1 MTENDWLIYGA
12 AETTGMNTSE
22 DIISHEL
29 DILDEIKSADSRF
42 VEGQYAGETLS
53 GQQIDYSFN
62 RYGQL
67 QMKLGGW
74 KVKGGVRSGIHK
86 AILNSRRWF
95 QQHQEVSLSGNW
107 TIVKG
112 VMFPNGSAIEVG
124 ILMHSLAIIGIYKSG
139 TNVANTIRWFE
150 QKIYGSNNY
159 KNMQVNSIRDY
170 APEVQND
177 VYKHQAPEF
186 TRETELEEIGEFIRS
201 LKLRRISGEEAALLE
216 EIQEEITQLIGE
228 PWIELDELA

>member
-1 MTENDWLIYGA
+1 MTDTQWDLYNQSEAG
-12 AETTGMNTSE
+12 GMNSSE

-62 RYGQL
+62 KYGQL
-67 QMKLGGW
+67 VMKLGDW

-95 QQHQEVSLSGNW
+95 QQSQEVSLSGNW

-112 VMFPNGSAIEVG
+112 VMFPNGSAVEVG

-139 TNVANTIRWFE
+139 TNVANTIKWFE

-170 APEVQND
+170 APEVVND

-186 TRETELEEIGEFIRS
+186 TREVELEEILGFITS
-201 LKLRRISGEEAALLE
+201 LKQRRLSGEEV
-216 EIQEEITQLIGE
+216 EILGAIQD
-228 PWIELDELA
+228 ELDELV